1 MEFRIHTDRT
11 IKANRPDI
19 VVKND
24 NDKTCFLIDMSVLS
38 ATSASLKTF
47 EKLGKYKDLEIEV
60 TKMWYLKQ
68 QHCQ

>member
-11 IKANRPDI
+11 IKSNRPDI

-38 ATSASLKTF
+38 DTSASLKTF
-47 EKLGKYKDLEIEV
+47 EKLGKYKDLEIKV

>member
-38 ATSASLKTF
+38 DTSASLKTF